1 MTEQTT
7 TTAEGTDPRCRCG
20 SKTDDPCPRPATTNV
35 WGDGPPDI
43 CGYHAREWD
52 LNNELGQLEN
62 SSEWLETYERQAGML
77 DLEPLTDALASV
89 RERIDSEIAGL
100 RREHA
105 ELEERERARG

>member
-7 TTAEGTDPRCRCG
+7 TAAEGTDPRCRCG
-20 SKTDDPCPRPATTNV
+20 SRTDDPCPRPATTSV

-77 DLEPLTDALASV
+77 DLEPLTEGLASV
-89 RERIDSEIAGL
+89 RERVDSEIARL
-100 RREHA
+100 RREQA